1 MTSWVREDNK
11 GKVKD
16 SKVVAWGYNS
26 RNELGVKRTD
36 GGGLSNGGKAHD
48 EKHRWEF
55 YHPKNTLENLN
66 TVIFEV
72 EVTKGDGQVEQRN
85 VLECLEVYKEPKS
98 IISGDVP
105 QKWKLDMA
113 TIQNALRS
121 RSKDLNFQNLWEM
134 DMASADKIN
143 KTCSKHI
150 DKWKKVMQENVFNK
164 FNTYVQY
171 QTKLEDEKNMPKVTQ
186 PGSLQV
192 TQNFLKNIQLYETIV
207 GLLYLH
213 PCYLFQLLIKKSSFE
228 EEKVLNMIYRLY
240 TENTG
245 TTQKNKS
252 YLISMCKM
260 LLKSERE
267 DIIKKKL
274 SLSDYETKFVK
285 IYRKIIE
292 RSPITINYFNRL
304 KQNMLP
310 LIVKYCSDY
319 LESTASNP
327 IQLDGEEISEDAID
341 LNPEGN
347 DGAPGLKILGAA
359 LTMKQSMNVDTP
371 SIAEPER
378 TTTADQLHVCLKEI
392 IDSFLDMLNE
402 NFSDININETILGLD
417 LVALNYEIYGLFKQM
432 NSESL
437 KAKLDGQ
444 LSNKRMV
451 VAILFSYF
459 FNLLGT
465 RDAIWINGVEKHEKY
480 SERLSS
486 HLSIVLDQICKIF
499 QKAGERGLLEKKV
512 FGLNETGEPFY
523 PGLVQHY
530 GQTIHL
536 IFKGIAKSNNDLYD
550 NSLLNASEN
559 LKHTF
564 SNDTDMVS
572 IPLGEIIRL
581 KNLLVKCFKD
591 EQLEKDGNS
600 DATGADD
607 TIFLTR
613 PDTYNALRVVISYIN
628 EDEFEYDSI
637 DITDLHINL
646 NIKLRNKFFFY
657 DRIDPDKLKLH
668 KCTSC
673 ELILPY
679 ELLRGQD
686 QDVLRVIEKSGWP
699 CFMSG
704 DGQSGDTPHYYNPLA
719 S

>member
-1 MTSWVREDNK
+1 V
-11 GKVKD
+11 
-16 SKVVAWGYNS
+16 
-26 RNELGVKRTD
+26 
-36 GGGLSNGGKAHD
+36 
-48 EKHRWEF
+48 EK
-55 YHPKNTLENLN
+55 
-66 TVIFEV
+66 
-72 EVTKGDGQVEQRN
+72 RN
-85 VLECLEVYKEPKS
+85 VLECVEIYKDPNP
-98 IISGDVP
+98 IFRGDP
-105 QKWKLDMA
+105 NQKWKLSMA
-113 TIQNALRS
+113 VIQNALRS
-121 RSKDLNFQNLWEM
+121 RDKDLTFSNLWEI
-134 DMASADKIN
+134 DMSNAEKIN

-150 DKWKKVMQENVFNK
+150 DKWKKVMQQNVFNK

-171 QTKLEDEKNMPKVTQ
+171 QTKLEHQTDMPNVVQ

-213 PCYLFQLLIKKSSFE
+213 PCYLYQLLIKKTSFE

-245 TTQKNKS
+245 STKKNKS

-292 RSPITINYFNRL
+292 RSPMTIQYFNRL
-304 KQNMLP
+304 KQNLLP
-310 LIVKYCSDY
+310 LIVKYCSEY
-319 LESTASNP
+319 LESDSNP
-327 IQLDGEEISEDAID
+327 IHLDSEEVSEDAID
-341 LNPEGN
+341 LNHESNNGS
-347 DGAPGLKILGAA
+347 PGLKILGRA
-359 LTMKQSMNVDTP
+359 LNKKQTQRTDTP
-371 SIAEPER
+371 SMPGNER
-378 TTTADQLHVCLKEI
+378 TTNADQLHVCLKEI
-392 IDSFLDMLNE
+392 IDSFLDILNE
-402 NFSDININETILGLD
+402 NFSDVNINETILGLD
-417 LVALNYEIYGLFKQM
+417 LVALNYEIYLLFKQM

-437 KAKLDGQ
+437 KAKLEGQ

-459 FNLLGT
+459 FNFLGT
-465 RDAIWINGVEKHEKY
+465 RDQIWINGVEKHEKY

-512 FGLNETGEPFY
+512 FGLNETGEAFY

-530 GQTIHL
+530 GQTIQL
-536 IFKGIAKSNNDLYD
+536 IFKGISKTNNDLYD
-550 NSLLNASEN
+550 NSLVNASEN

-581 KNLLVKCFKD
+581 KNLLVKCFKA
-591 EQLEKDGNS
+591 EQEEKDGKG
-600 DATGADD
+600 DATRADD

-613 PDTYNALRVVISYIN
+613 TDTYNALRVVVSYIN

-699 CFMSG
+699 CFMG
-704 DGQSGDTPHYYNPLA
+704 GDTPHYYNPLA

>member
-1 MTSWVREDNK
+1 M
-11 GKVKD
+11 
-16 SKVVAWGYNS
+16 
-26 RNELGVKRTD
+26 
-36 GGGLSNGGKAHD
+36 
-48 EKHRWEF
+48 EK
-55 YHPKNTLENLN
+55 
-66 TVIFEV
+66 
-72 EVTKGDGQVEQRN
+72 RN
-85 VLECLEVYKEPKS
+85 VLECVEAYKDPNP
-98 IISGDVP
+98 IFQGDP
-105 QKWKLDMA
+105 NQKWKLSMA
-113 TIQNALRS
+113 VIQNALRS
-121 RSKDLNFQNLWEM
+121 RDKDLTFQNLWEI
-134 DMASADKIN
+134 DMSNAEKIN

-150 DKWKKVMQENVFNK
+150 DKWKKVMRQNVFNK

-171 QTKLEDEKNMPKVTQ
+171 QTKLEDQKDMPKVVQ

-213 PCYLFQLLIKKSSFE
+213 PCYLYQLLIKKTSFE

-245 TTQKNKS
+245 STKKNKS

-292 RSPITINYFNRL
+292 RSPMTTQYFNRL
-304 KQNMLP
+304 KENLLP
-310 LIVKYCSDY
+310 LIVKYCSEY
-319 LESTASNP
+319 LESTDSNP
-327 IQLDGEEISEDAID
+327 IHLDTEEVSEDAID
-341 LNPEGN
+341 LNHESNNGS
-347 DGAPGLKILGAA
+347 PGLNILGRA
-359 LTMKQSMNVDTP
+359 LNKNQTQRTDSQSIREN
-371 SIAEPER
+371 ER
-378 TTTADQLHVCLKEI
+378 ATNADQLHVCLKEI
-392 IDSFLDMLNE
+392 IDSFLDILNE
-402 NFSDININETILGLD
+402 NFSDVNINETILGLD
-417 LVALNYEIYGLFKQM
+417 LVALNYEIYLLFKQM

-465 RDAIWINGVEKHEKY
+465 RDQIWINGVEKHEKY

-512 FGLNETGEPFY
+512 FGLNETGEAFY

-530 GQTIHL
+530 GQTIQL
-536 IFKGIAKSNNDLYD
+536 IFKGIANTNNDLYD
-550 NSLLNASEN
+550 NSLVNASEN

-581 KNLLVKCFKD
+581 KNILVKCFKA
-591 EQLEKDGNS
+591 EQEEKDAKG
-600 DATGADD
+600 DATRADD

-613 PDTYNALRVVISYIN
+613 TDTYNALRVVVSYIN

-679 ELLRGQD
+679 QLLRGQD

-699 CFMSG
+699 CFMG
-704 DGQSGDTPHYYNPLA
+704 GDTPHYYNPLA